1 MISGSTGLRGC
12 ADGALVLIE
21 KDRAT
26 HEATLYCEG
35 RDIES
40 REMKL
45 QLTAHRWE
53 LIADSCVSP
62 EQFDDEII
70 TAMVIVMKEEKS
82 FLGTPTELTDKINQH
97 TKKKYIPNVVSR
109 KILQSVQRLLEQDV
123 LFEMKRSN
131 GIRKIQA
138 QYFGDDRDD
147 SDDKTNVS
155 SPSAVDPVRNFET
168 A

>member
-1 MISGSTGLRGC
+1 MQR
-12 ADGALVLIE
+12 
-21 KDRAT
+21 
-26 HEATLYCEG
+26 
-35 RDIES
+35 
-40 REMKL
+40 
-45 QLTAHRWE
+45 TAHRWK

-70 TAMVIVMKEEKS
+70 TAMVIVMKEVKS

-109 KILQSVQRLLEQDV
+109 KILQSAQRLLEQDV

-138 QYFGDDRDD
+138 QYFGDGRDD
-147 SDDKTNVS
+147 SDDKTDVS
-155 SPSAVDPVRNFET
+155 SPSAVDPARNVQT

>member
-21 KDRAT
+21 KDRTT

-40 REMKL
+40 RELKL
-45 QLTAHRWE
+45 QLTAHRWK

-70 TAMVIVMKEEKS
+70 TAMVIVMKEVKS

-97 TKKKYIPNVVSR
+97 TKKQYIPNVVSR
-109 KILQSVQRLLEQDV
+109 KILQSAQRLLEQDV

-147 SDDKTNVS
+147 SDDKTDVS
-155 SPSAVDPVRNFET
+155 SPSDVDPVRNVET